1 MKYEPMPYGD
11 PVYFEG
17 EYQEDKLY
25 NLYIQNLT
33 CSFKIKKGKIPTIQI
48 KKNICFKENEY
59 LESSDGEIVLLSLT
73 NVDLKLFF
81 EHYNVD
87 NLEYINGFKFKSKNG
102 FFTNY
107 VDKWTER
114 KIQAKHEG
122 NSGMYQISKI
132 MLNSLYGKFALNPK
146 VSTKEP
152 YLLSDGIV
160 RYTNNDE
167 EEREPIYLPVGS
179 FITSYARNKTI
190 RTSQAI
196 KDYSIEHYGKDL
208 YIYSD
213 TDSIHTLLPIEE
225 CKKFCDIDD
234 FELSKWKHESDF
246 TKARFIRQKTYIEE
260 IDDKLKVTCAGMPK
274 MIVEKVTWE
283 NFKEGTVFPRCF
295 EISPCKRW
303 HHIKRTAI
311 RDKNGK
317 N

>member
-1 MKYEPMPYGD
+1 MKYEPLPFGD

-17 EYQEDKLY
+17 EYKTDKLY

-48 KKNICFKENEY
+48 KKNICFKANEY

-73 NVDLKLFF
+73 NVDLKLFL

-87 NLEYINGFKFKSKNG
+87 NLEYINGFKFKSRIG
-102 FFTNY
+102 FFTEY
-107 VDKWTER
+107 VDKWTEI
-114 KIQAKHEG
+114 KIKSKHEG
-122 NSGMYQISKI
+122 NLGMYQIAKI

-146 VSTKEP
+146 VASKEP

-167 EEREPIYLPVGS
+167 EEREPVYLPVGS

-196 KDYSIEHYGKDL
+196 KDYSIMNYGKDL

-225 CKKFCDIDD
+225 CEKFCDIDD
-234 FELSKWKHESDF
+234 FELYKWKHESNF
-246 TKARFIRQKTYIEE
+246 TKGRFLRQKTYIEE
-260 IDDKLKVTCAGMPK
+260 IEGKIKVTCAGMSK
-274 MIVEKVTWE
+274 NIVNQVTFE
-283 NFKEGTVFPRCF
+283 NFKEGTIFPRCF
-295 EISPCKRW
+295 EISSRKRW
-303 HHIKRTAI
+303 NNFKRTTI
-311 RDKNGK
+311 
-317 N
+317 